1 MSNSLNID
9 VLVSA
14 KNEYTNQLVYLLS
27 PLIYN
32 VLNDI
37 FKESQLK
44 KKKRSISLRNF
55 QILLKEIPNWNNIIV
70 EKYINPIKTN
80 IPYLLDLI
88 TAIFISH
95 IKILASVRLKNSD
108 KSIQVKVPNLDLFLH
123 KIIITNAEKI
133 YYKPHIILADK
144 EKIINEIQIIIQDSI
159 RNQIPVDKILNE
171 YLEGVFNKETE
182 IDNSISLKSF
192 EQSNFEKNIDSTE
205 FEKLKEKNSEDDELE
220 DKEFKDDESEDDE
233 LEDDESEEDEIEEL
247 KQITTSKPI
256 PPTNPI
262 NIPNQFSNSKTLFS
276 DAKVNDSDDGSESE
290 AESAAESAADYEAEH
305 EAECDKNLK

>member
-55 QILLKEIPNWNNIIV
+55 QISLKEIPNWNNIIV
-70 EKYINPIKTN
+70 EKYINPIKIN

-205 FEKLKEKNSEDDELE
+205 FEKLKEKNL
-220 DKEFKDDESEDDE
+220 EDDE
-233 LEDDESEEDEIEEL
+233 LEDDESEEDEVEEL

-290 AESAAESAADYEAEH
+290 AESEAS